1 MAHLTPEH
9 ILHLYDTFGELRVL
23 DDIIRHRSKDNP
35 PAPILGYPRVED
47 NPSDYET
54 FTGQQLDSFV
64 DAACKYFIKNGL
76 KPVSELNIHSRLIET
91 ILTLISGREKSDWT
105 ILSI

>member
-1 MAHLTPEH
+1 M
-9 ILHLYDTFGELRVL
+9 L

-76 KPVSELNIHSRLIET
+76 KPVSELNIHPRLVVT
-91 ILTLISGREKSDWT
+91 ILTLISGR
-105 ILSI
+105 